1 MQKATVF
8 FHKCNYTIFRIPR
21 KELHTCT
28 PINVIDASYTTEKL
42 YANESRKSCSG
53 VTSQPG
59 GGLDILRL
67 GALCHA

>member
-1 MQKATVF
+1 MQKAKVF
-8 FHKCNYTIFRIPR
+8 FHKYNYTILRIPR

-53 VTSQPG
+53 VTVSYTHLTLPT
-59 GGLDILRL
+59 ILRV
-67 GALCHA
+67 